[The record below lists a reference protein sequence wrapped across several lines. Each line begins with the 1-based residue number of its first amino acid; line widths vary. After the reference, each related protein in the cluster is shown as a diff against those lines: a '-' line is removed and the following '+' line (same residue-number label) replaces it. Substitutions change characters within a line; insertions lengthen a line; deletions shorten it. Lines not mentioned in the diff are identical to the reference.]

1 VHVLIVEDDPR
12 LGRLLQRLLAEE
24 RHVVDLAV
32 GGGEALE
39 LVEAG
44 GRFDALI
51 LDVAGVTYVD
61 SAGLGQLAQIHANTN
76 SKQTALRLVGVGK
89 RLRDLL
95 FATRLLSLFQ
105 VFDTEDAA
113 LASFNGAPSA

>member
-1 VHVLIVEDDPR
+1 MHVLIVEDDPR
-12 LGRLLQRLLAEE
+12 LGRLLQRLLVEE

-51 LDVAGVTYVD
+51 LDVGLPDVD
-61 SAGLGQLAQIHANTN
+61 GFEVAQA
-76 SKQTALRLVGVGK
+76 
-89 RLRDLL
+89 
-95 FATRLLSLFQ
+95 
-105 VFDTEDAA
+105 DASPA
-113 LASFNGAPSA
+113 AAASRS